1 MGTAN
6 LGVSRVKELLSFSKN
21 MKTPIMSVYL
31 KDNFRESPV
40 LANKISSYIKFTT
53 IKDIRDLVD
62 IYYDPHMNAKG
73 SFMEQDKV
81 FNLFYAN
88 NPSKFSCQ
96 ADISNLPW
104 LMRIVLN
111 REKMMEK
118 NITLLDI
125 KSKFCTHWDKRYKAT
140 KGIRKEERQLLEK
153 ITQCAILSNN
163 ENDIVPILHVRF
175 DMSNFNFTTIVNF
188 LDIFIDNFKL
198 KGLDGIEDILS
209 VDPRRMVNFNNE
221 NQELKI
227 ETQNHII
234 LTKGINMVNIRY
246 INGIDLTKT
255 ISNDVV
261 MIYEKFGIEAARIML
276 MKELKIIL
284 GKSTSPQHLTILVDI
299 MTNNG
304 SLTSIDRHG
313 LNRLETDPLA
323 RASFEKTVDQLLNA
337 AVFGEI
343 DHMNS
348 VSSRIMAGL
357 VIKGGTGLCDIVLDV
372 DLLENS
378 EYIEDI
384 EHKYKK
390 TFTELS
396 ADTVIEDVINK
407 DISDI
412 FMPM

>member
-1 MGTAN
+1 
-6 LGVSRVKELLSFSKN
+6 
-21 MKTPIMSVYL
+21 
-31 KDNFRESPV
+31 
-40 LANKISSYIKFTT
+40 
-53 IKDIRDLVD
+53 
-62 IYYDPHMNAKG
+62 
-73 SFMEQDKV
+73 
-81 FNLFYAN
+81 
-88 NPSKFSCQ
+88 
-96 ADISNLPW
+96 
-104 LMRIVLN
+104 
-111 REKMMEK
+111 
-118 NITLLDI
+118 
-125 KSKFCTHWDKRYKAT
+125 
-140 KGIRKEERQLLEK
+140 
-153 ITQCAILSNN
+153 
-163 ENDIVPILHVRF
+163 
-175 DMSNFNFTTIVNF
+175 
-188 LDIFIDNFKL
+188 
-198 KGLDGIEDILS
+198 
-209 VDPRRMVNFNNE
+209 
-221 NQELKI
+221 
-227 ETQNHII
+227 
-234 LTKGINMVNIRY
+234 
-246 INGIDLTKT
+246 
-255 ISNDVV
+255 
-261 MIYEKFGIEAARIML
+261 
-276 MKELKIIL
+276 
-284 GKSTSPQHLTILVDI
+284 